1 MERRTGISLP
11 LASLRTTDCPS
22 CGDFLALKQL
32 ADFCLGCGLK
42 LVQLLPVNDTGTQA
56 SPYSS
61 LSAFALHPLYIR
73 VEALPEFSAAVKASG
88 KLAMAHKA
96 FLEDFPASS
105 RFDYE
110 RLCKRKSEL
119 LRLVYEAAR
128 KCPEWSETEQ
138 QMQKFVLQNDWLACY
153 AVFKNL
159 KDENEQRSWKEWQQS
174 DQTLSR
180 EKILERWRGKN
191 KRVRHGFYA
200 WLQMRAHE
208 QFKEASGYLKDKGIL
223 LKGDI
228 PILMNED
235 SADCW
240 AHRDYFDSSW
250 RAGSPPDGENPLGQ
264 SWGFPVY
271 NWKRMAQDEYSWWK
285 HRVQVA
291 AEYYGAFRIDH
302 VLGFFRIWASRE
314 SESTA
319 YLGRTLPYVDF
330 GTEELEALGF
340 GEERIKWL
348 CEPHVPT
355 GLIEDITWNHGE
367 AVYFLERV
375 CDRVKN
381 EELWTFK
388 QQITGDKDIL
398 ATAFCDE
405 ERKNNAVRQALA
417 KKWRDRALI
426 KTEDGR
432 YIKASGCEVST
443 AWATLSD
450 KEKAALNELFCE
462 AGKKEG
468 ELWRQN
474 ALETLGAVTGA
485 TGMIACAEDLGA
497 SLEALP
503 EVLGKLGI
511 LSLKVLRWT
520 RAWDKEG
527 QPYVPLTEYPLLSV
541 ATTSVHDSSTLRQW
555 WNGEKESV
563 RAFLRLFAPTEGD
576 EDIPANGGK
585 AQDEA
590 GESLPCADEPLSP
603 EAAHFVLK
611 KAALCQS
618 VFFINPIQD
627 YLYLDGSFYAQDET
641 QERINIPGTVS
652 SFNWTYRIPT
662 TLEELSANDKLK
674 AMISEIARLHDRL

>member
-11 LASLRTTDCPS
+11 LASLRTKDCVG
-22 CGDFLALKQL
+22 CGDFLALKEL
-32 ADFCLGCGLK
+32 ANFCCGSGLT

-56 SPYSS
+56 SPYSG

-73 VEALPEFSAAVKASG
+73 IKALPEYTTARKDNRIFSKSYRE
-88 KLAMAHKA
+88 LMN
-96 FLEDFPASS
+96 DFPDDLA

-110 RLCKRKSEL
+110 ALSSRKNEVLYILYKYSRRRPQWEQ
-119 LRLVYEAAR
+119 
-128 KCPEWSETEQ
+128 TEQ
-138 QMQKFVLQNDWLACY
+138 QIKKFVLQNDWVASY

-159 KDENEQRSWKEWQQS
+159 KDENAQRSWKEWQQS
-174 DQTLSR
+174 EQNLSR
-180 EKILERWRGKN
+180 EQILEIWRDES
-191 KRVRHGFYA
+191 KRAQHDFYA

-208 QFKEASGYLKDKGIL
+208 QFMKGSSYLRNKGIL

-240 AHRDYFDSSW
+240 AHRDYFDPSW

-271 NWKRMAQDEYSWWK
+271 NWKRMAQDGYSWWK
-285 HRVQVA
+285 MRVQVA
-291 AEYYGAFRIDH
+291 AQYYDAFRIDH

-314 SESTA
+314 NESTA

-330 GTEELEALGF
+330 AAEELEDLGF
-340 GEERIKWL
+340 SEERVKWL
-348 CEPHVPT
+348 SLPHVPT
-355 GLIEDITWNHGE
+355 SLIEDITWNHGE

-375 CDRVKN
+375 CDRVKD

-388 QQITGDKDIL
+388 EQITGDKDIL
-398 ATAFCDE
+398 ESVFCED
-405 ERKNNAVRQALA
+405 ERKNNAVRLALA

-426 KTEDGR
+426 KTEGGR

-443 AWATLSD
+443 AWSTLSD
-450 KEKAALNELFCE
+450 KEKATLNELFCE
-462 AGKKEG
+462 VGKKEN
-468 ELWRQN
+468 ELWAQN
-474 ALETLGAVTGA
+474 ALETLAAVTGA
-485 TGMIACAEDLGA
+485 SAMIACAEDLGA
-497 SLEALP
+497 SLEAMP
-503 EVLGKLGI
+503 DVLGKLGI

-520 RAWDKEG
+520 RAWQDEG
-527 QPYVPLTEYPLLSV
+527 QPYVPLEDYPQMSV

-563 RAFLRLFAPTEGD
+563 RAFLRLFAPTEDD
-576 EDIPANGGK
+576 EEGTASEGK
-585 AQDEA
+585 AQDET
-590 GESLPCADEPLSP
+590 GERLPAASKPFSP
-603 EAAHFVLK
+603 DAARFVLE

-627 YLYLDGSFYAQDET
+627 YLYLDRTFYAKDET

-652 SFNWTYRIPT
+652 PFNWTYRIPV
-662 TLEELSANDKLK
+662 TLEKLCANDTLQD
-674 AMISEIARLHDRL
+674 AISEIARIHER

>member
-11 LASLRTTDCPS
+11 LAALRTKDCPS

-42 LVQLLPVNDTGTQA
+42 MVQLLPVNDTGTQA
-56 SPYSS
+56 SPYSG
-61 LSAFALHPLYIR
+61 LSAFALHPLYVR
-73 VEALPEFSAAVKASG
+73 VEALPEFPAALKASR
-88 KLAMAHKA
+88 KLQAAHKA
-96 FLEDFPASS
+96 FLADFPASS

-110 RLCKRKSEL
+110 RLCSRKYEL
-119 LRLVYEAAR
+119 LHLVYEAAR
-128 KCPEWSETEQ
+128 KASGWEQTEQ
-138 QMQKFVLQNDWLACY
+138 QMQKFVLQNDWLASY

-159 KDENEQRSWKEWQQS
+159 KDENAQRSWKQWQQS
-174 DQTLSR
+174 EQTPSR
-180 EKILERWRGKN
+180 EKILERWRNKN
-191 KRVRHGFYA
+191 KKTRHEFYV

-208 QFKEASGYLKDKGIL
+208 QFKEASDYLRAKGIL

-235 SADCW
+235 SVDCW
-240 AHRDYFDSSW
+240 AHREYFDPTW

-271 NWKRMAQDEYSWWK
+271 NWKRMAQDNYSWWK
-285 HRVQVA
+285 SRVQVA
-291 AEYYGAFRIDH
+291 AQYYGAFRIDH

-314 SESTA
+314 NESTA

-330 GTEELEALGF
+330 ADADLEALGF
-340 GEERIKWL
+340 SKDRITWL
-348 CEPHVPT
+348 CQPHIPT

-398 ATAFCDE
+398 ETVFCED
-405 ERKNNAVRQALA
+405 ERKNNAVRLALA

-426 KTEDGR
+426 KTEDDR
-432 YIKASGCEVST
+432 YIKASCYENST
-443 AWATLSD
+443 AWLTLND
-450 KEKAALNELFCE
+450 KEKQALCELFCE
-462 AGKKEG
+462 ASKKEN
-468 ELWRQN
+468 ELWGQN

-485 TGMIACAEDLGA
+485 SAMIACAEDLGVN
-497 SLEALP
+497 LDVMP
-503 EVLGKLGI
+503 EVLSKLGI

-520 RAWDKEG
+520 RAWDEAG
-527 QPYVPLTEYPLLSV
+527 QPYVPLEEYPLLSV

-563 RAFLRLFAPTEGD
+563 RAFLRLFAPVGGD
-576 EDIPANGGK
+576 EDSTASEGK
-585 AQDEA
+585 TQDEK
-590 GESLPCADEPLSP
+590 GEMLPCADDAFSSST
-603 EAAHFVLK
+603 ARFVLE
-611 KAALCQS
+611 KAAGCES

-627 YLYLDGSFYAQDET
+627 YLYLDGSFYAADES

-652 SFNWTYRIPT
+652 SFNWTYRIPA
-662 TLEELSANDKLK
+662 TLEELCANDKLK
-674 AMISEIARLHDRL
+674 AAIGEIARIHDRC